1 MAEATKI
8 YEWLTELSMD
18 YDICFHVES
27 LPMICMRH
35 VIIYDK
41 NDKSHF
47 VDVNI
52 QDVIF
57 SEDDV
62 DRFKLYMDT
71 PLWNFGIDIDEE
83 DSNVNKT

>member
-47 VDVNI
+47 ADCNI
-52 QDVIF
+52 SEIIF
-57 SEDDV
+57 AKDDLEV
-62 DRFKLYMDT
+62 FKLRMDGL
-71 PLWNFGIDIDEE
+71 LWNFGIDLDEE